1 MIRREISFVP
11 FKSVMQIIVEFG
23 ALDEGDDG
31 FKVEN
36 TKMVL
41 DIHIFMKLYFEIR
54 SFTPS
59 YSLVPSVY
67 SITYSS
73 LPSSAS
79 FNLNSAPAETSSSA
93 FLVNITVFESDVV
106 ISLVLFLAIIMT
118 ETTSEIREMPK
129 AIYKT
134 QQGKVK

>member
-11 FKSVMQIIVEFG
+11 FKSVIQIIVEFG
-23 ALDEGDDG
+23 DLDEGDDG

-41 DIHIFMKLYFEIR
+41 DIHILMKLYFEIR

-79 FNLNSAPAETSSSA
+79 FPQLCPC
-93 FLVNITVFESDVV
+93 
-106 ISLVLFLAIIMT
+106 
-118 ETTSEIREMPK
+118 
-129 AIYKT
+129 
-134 QQGKVK
+134 